1 MATLVALIVHD
12 ESDTDDAYHL
22 IFEEELQPQGSQV
35 QMFLKAQNLLAFLR
49 SQTLVA

>member
-1 MATLVALIVHD
+1 MYD

-22 IFEEELQPQGSQV
+22 IFEEELHRQGSQV
-35 QMFLKAQNLLAFLR
+35 QMFLKAQNLLVFLR